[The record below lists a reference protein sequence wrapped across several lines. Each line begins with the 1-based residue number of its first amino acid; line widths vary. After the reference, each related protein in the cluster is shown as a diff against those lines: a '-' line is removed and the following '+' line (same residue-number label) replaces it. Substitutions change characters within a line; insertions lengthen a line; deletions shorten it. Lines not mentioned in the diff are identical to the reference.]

1 MSLYPI
7 LKSIKNIVITED
19 CIDLILPEEGIIL
32 LTRAWVQYGD
42 NIKPISPELPQ
53 KSWNTYLMLKKLL
66 DKTDGQRNRIL
77 KNHLRKYLNLPIKEK
92 SKDTLFYIP
101 PNGNF
106 GFSKIKK
113 EDIPDLKLKLNI
125 EREEAIKVVLSQ
137 FIISEEQLSELKTK
151 EKMIDFIVSCF

>member
-19 CIDLILPEEGIIL
+19 CIDLISPEEGIIL

-42 NIKPISPELPQ
+42 NISPEQPQ

-77 KNHLRKYLNLPIKEK
+77 KNHLRKYLNLSIKEK

-137 FIISEEQLSELKTK
+137 FNISEEQLSELNTK